1 MSDARAAALVEE
13 LLAAPV
19 GVAVLARLEADH
31 RPDLAWFEAPADSER
46 EAVRRAVAWVRSRS
60 FGELMALALHVA
72 ESLAGPWV
80 PGAPASL
87 ARCFRLAGERRP
99 IAEAIVGEHLRP
111 LDGPCDVEA
120 QQWWLGDE
128 VAGAPP
134 PRRLF
139 MDFDRVYGSGELTWA
154 GLWTVTDP
162 PAELHGELMSAW
174 EHYRGPIS
182 RWRLPVRAG
191 ARVWE
196 IRSVRDWAR
205 LVETYPREARGRHEG
220 WELPGPNQDL
230 WELRELLAVPGQS
243 AARVRTGG
251 HLLPDWAAVAE
262 EWDGV
267 HLTWAG
273 FLTSEGRVWD
283 LEGEVVTM
291 LRYWGSERTLWL
303 ADVFGE
309 PEPFAAPMLG
319 SGAGSVTGIDART
332 RADRRRQDAAFI
344 RAQLGR

>member
-1 MSDARAAALVEE
+1 MSDARAPALVEE

-31 RPDLAWFEAPADSER
+31 RPDLAWYEAPVDSDHG
-46 EAVRRAVAWVRSRS
+46 AVQRAAAWVRAKG
-60 FGELMALALHVA
+60 FGELMARTLYVA

-80 PGAPASL
+80 PGAPVSL

-99 IAEAIVGEHLRP
+99 IAEAIVSEHLEL
-111 LDGPCDVEA
+111 LDAPCDAEA
-120 QQWWLGDE
+120 QQWWLGAE
-128 VAGAPP
+128 VADIRP

-139 MDFDRVYGSGELTWA
+139 VAFDHVYGNGEFTWA
-154 GLWTVTDP
+154 GLRTVTDP
-162 PAELHGELMSAW
+162 PPELHAELVIAW
-174 EHYRGPIS
+174 ELHPGPIS
-182 RWRLPVRAG
+182 RWRLPVREL

-205 LVETYPREARGRHEG
+205 LVETYPRTARVPHEG
-220 WELPGPNQDL
+220 WELPGPNQHPEAL
-230 WELRELLAVPGQS
+230 QGLLAVPGQS

-283 LEGEVVTM
+283 LEGGAVTM
-291 LRYWGSERTLWL
+291 LRYWASERTLWL

-309 PEPFAAPMLG
+309 PEPSAPPMLRPDTG
-319 SGAGSVTGIDART
+319 SDGGIDVRIQSG
-332 RADRRRQDAAFI
+332 RRRQDAAFI
-344 RAQLGR
+344 TAQLGR

>member
-1 MSDARAAALVEE
+1 MSDARASALVEE

-31 RPDLAWFEAPADSER
+31 RPDLAWFEAPDDSDH
-46 EAVRRAVAWVRSRS
+46 EAVQRVAAWVRSKS
-60 FGELMALALHVA
+60 FGELMALTLYAA

-87 ARCFRLAGERRP
+87 ARCFRVAGQRRP
-99 IAEAIVGEHLRP
+99 IAEAIVSEHLRP
-111 LDGPCDVEA
+111 LDAPCDLEA

-128 VAGAPP
+128 VADARP

-139 MDFDRVYGSGELTWA
+139 MAFDHVYGNGEFTWA
-154 GLWTVTDP
+154 GLRTVTDP
-162 PAELHGELMSAW
+162 PAELHAELVSAW
-174 EHYRGPIS
+174 ELYPGPIS

-205 LVETYPREARGRHEG
+205 LVETYPRTAMAPHQG
-220 WELPGPNQDL
+220 WELPGPNQHL
-230 WELRELLAVPGQS
+230 GELRELLAVPGQS

-262 EWDGV
+262 EWDGI

-283 LEGEVVTM
+283 LGGDAVTM
-291 LRYWGSERTLWL
+291 LRYWASEQTLWL

-309 PEPFAAPMLG
+309 PEPTAAPMLG
-319 SGAGSVTGIDART
+319 AETDSDRGIDVRT
-332 RADRRRQDAAFI
+332 QLDRRQQDFAFI
-344 RAQLGR
+344 TAQLGR